1 MKNLRFPMWYIPAA
15 ILLLLIVQSLFV
27 APRPVAVS
35 YSELQTLSDQNAVD
49 RALITSQEV
58 RFQLRPEYKITGQ
71 LAEKVDKEQGVAG
84 SFATDRKVTFV
95 ATRPPGLDLTPL
107 VAQLSQHG
115 VEFSGEIADDF
126 WRTLLLGWLLPFGLI
141 FLLWSFLAR
150 RMGGGAA
157 GALSFG
163 RNKAKIYGE
172 NDIEIGFDDVA
183 GIDEAKAELES
194 IVSFLRDPGHFQ
206 RLGGR
211 TPKGVLLVGPPG
223 TGKTLLARAIAGEAK
238 VPFFSISGSEFIE
251 MFVGLGAARVRDL
264 FEQAKGKAPCIVFI
278 DELDAVGKSRA
289 GAGLQMGRHDEQEQ
303 TLNQLLV
310 EMDGFDASAGVV
322 LLAATNRPEVLDSAL
337 LRAGR
342 FDRRIV
348 VELPDRVGREKILK
362 VHLKKVKAAA
372 GVDVETLAAR
382 TPGFSGAD
390 LANLVNE
397 GALLAAQKNASAVD
411 TQHFLE
417 AADRL
422 MTGLERR
429 SRVLRPEDRTLVAHH
444 ESGHALVAS
453 LIEHTDPVTKIT
465 IIPRS
470 IGALGF
476 TMQLPTE
483 DRVLMRRA
491 ELLDRIA
498 VLLGGRAAEEVVFGD
513 VSTGAQDDLE
523 RSSQLARQMVT
534 LYGMSEKLGPLSYGR
549 RESAFL
555 EEMVGRPQSAS
566 EATAESI
573 DEEVSNLVNQAYDR
587 ARTLLSERRRGLD
600 HLAQTLEEVETL
612 EGETL
617 EKALA
622 DAQILDRDRPE
633 EAGSGEG
640 DGSLVA

>member
-1 MKNLRFPMWYIPAA
+1 MKNVRFSIWYLPAA
-15 ILLLLIVQSLFV
+15 LLVLLVVQSLFV
-27 APRPVAVS
+27 APRPVQVN
-35 YSELQTLSDQNAVD
+35 YSELGNLTEQNAIEK
-49 RALITSQEV
+49 ALITSDEI
-58 RFQLRPEYKITGQ
+58 RFQLRPDYKVTGE
-71 LAEKVDKEQGVAG
+71 LGKKVKEAKGVVG
-84 SFATDRKVTFV
+84 SFATDPTVTLV
-95 ATRPPGLDLTPL
+95 ATRPPGLDPAPL
-107 VAQLSQHG
+107 VADLSKHD

-126 WRTLLLGWLLPFGLI
+126 WRTLLLGWLLPFALI
-141 FLLWSFLAR
+141 FLIWNFVSR
-150 RMGGGAA
+150 RMGGGGAA

-172 NDIEIGFDDVA
+172 DDITSRFGDVA
-183 GIDEAKAELES
+183 GIDEAKAELEAV
-194 IVSFLRDPGHFQ
+194 VSFLRDPAHFQ

-223 TGKTLLARAIAGEAK
+223 TGKTLLARAIAGEGR

-264 FEQAKGKAPCIVFI
+264 FEQAKAKAPCIVFI

-310 EMDGFDASAGVV
+310 EMDGFDSSKGVV

-348 VELPDRVGREKILK
+348 VELPDRVGRDKILR
-362 VHLKKVKAAA
+362 VHLKEVKAAPD
-372 GVDVETLAAR
+372 VDVNGIAAR

-397 GALLAAQKNASAVD
+397 GALLAAQTGAVAVE
-411 TQHFLE
+411 TQHFLD

-429 SRVLRPEDRTLVAHH
+429 SRVLRPEDKTLVAHH
-444 ESGHALVAS
+444 ESGHALVAALLENS
-453 LIEHTDPVTKIT
+453 DPVTKIS

-491 ELLDRIA
+491 ELLDRLA
-498 VLLGGRAAEEVVFGD
+498 VLLGGRVAEEIVFGD
-513 VSTGAQDDLE
+513 ISTGAQDDLE
-523 RSSQLARQMVT
+523 RASQLAREMVC
-534 LYGMSEKLGPLSYGR
+534 LYGMSEKLGPLSFGR

-555 EEMVGRPQSAS
+555 GDVLGRPQSAS
-566 EATAESI
+566 EATAEAI
-573 DEEVSNLVNQAYDR
+573 DDEVAALVRQSHAR
-587 ARTLLSERRRGLD
+587 ARQLLSERRRGVD
-600 HLAQTLEEVETL
+600 RLAATLEAAENL
-612 EGETL
+612 EGDALKE
-617 EKALA
+617 ALA
-622 DAQILDRDRPE
+622 DAKIRDSDRNRDPNRTM
-633 EAGSGEG
+633 
-640 DGSLVA
+640 VA

>member
-1 MKNLRFPMWYIPAA
+1 MKNWRFSIWYLPAGLLV
-15 ILLLLIVQSLFV
+15 LLLVQSLFV
-27 APRPVAVS
+27 APRPVSVS
-35 YSELQTLSDQNAVD
+35 YSELQTLTDENAID
-49 RALITSQEV
+49 RALITSEEI
-58 RFQLRPEYKITGQ
+58 RFQLRPEFEVTGA
-71 LAEKVDKEQGVAG
+71 LKEKVEKAMGLVG
-84 SFATDRKVTFV
+84 SLGSESSVTFV

-107 VAQLSQHG
+107 VADLSKHQ

-141 FLLWSFLAR
+141 LLMWNFIAR
-150 RMGGGAA
+150 RMGGGGGAA

-172 NDIEIGFDDVA
+172 DDVEARFADVA
-183 GIDEAKAELES
+183 GIDEAKAELEAV
-194 IVSFLRDPGHFQ
+194 VSFLRDPAHFQ

-211 TPKGVLLVGPPG
+211 IPKGVLLVGPPG
-223 TGKTLLARAIAGEAK
+223 TGKTLLARAIAGEAR

-310 EMDGFDASAGVV
+310 EMDGFDASKGVV
-322 LLAATNRPEVLDSAL
+322 LLAATNRPEVLDPAL

-348 VELPDRVGREKILK
+348 VELPDRVGREKILR
-362 VHLKKVKAAA
+362 VHLKGVKAAA
-372 GVDVETLAAR
+372 DVDVEGIAAR

-397 GALLAAQKNASAVD
+397 GALLAAQKGATAVE
-411 TQHFLE
+411 TAHFLE

-429 SRVLRPEDRTLVAHH
+429 SRVLRPEDKTLVAHH

-453 LIEHTDPVTKIT
+453 LLANSDPVTKIT

-470 IGALGF
+470 IGSLGF

-491 ELLDRIA
+491 ELLDQIA
-498 VLLGGRAAEEVVFGD
+498 ILLGGRVAEELVFGD

-523 RSSQLARQMVT
+523 RASQLARQMVC

-549 RESAFL
+549 RESGFL
-555 EEMVGRPQSAS
+555 GEMFGRPQSAS
-566 EATAESI
+566 EATAEAI
-573 DEEVSNLVNQAYDR
+573 DEEVASLVRQSHAR
-587 ARTLLSERRRGLD
+587 ARQLLSERRRGLD
-600 HLAQTLEEVETL
+600 GLASTLETAETL
-612 EGETL
+612 EGEDLVRAL
-617 EKALA
+617 E
-622 DAQILDRDRPE
+622 DAKRRDSERSRDPKRPM
-633 EAGSGEG
+633 
-640 DGSLVA
+640 VA